1 MSGEGVSR
9 IKYDWYQTDQDVV
22 INILAKSLSSE
33 AASVKIEC
41 SAVEVNATLP
51 TGSPYSLQLHLLH
64 PVVPD
69 SSSWRVLPSKLEI
82 KLRKAEA
89 YRWAALEGSGEP
101 PSLRTVGAGA
111 AAAGGGGLPSPYARP
126 PAAAARDWDAIAAEL
141 RRQEEQEKPEGEEAL
156 NSLFQKIYADG
167 SDDVKKAM
175 AKSFTES
182 GGTVLST
189 NWNDIGKKKTE
200 VKSPDGMEFKKWE
213 S

>member
-1 MSGEGVSR
+1 MSVEGAPH
-9 IKYDWYQTDQDVV
+9 IKHDWYQTDQDVV
-22 INILAKSLSSE
+22 INVLAKSLAAE
-33 AASVKIEC
+33 AVNIKIQTL
-41 SAVEVNATLP
+41 AVDVTATLP
-51 TGSPYSLQLHLLH
+51 AGHAYHLHLDLLH
-64 PVVPD
+64 PVLAD
-69 SSSWRVLPSKLEI
+69 TSSWRVTPSKIEI

-89 YRWAALEGSGEP
+89 HRWAALEGTGEA
-101 PSLRTVGAGA
+101 PSLRPAGGA
-111 AAAGGGGLPSPYARP
+111 AATTGGLPSPYARP
-126 PAAAARDWDAIAAEL
+126 PAASARDWDAIAADL

-189 NWNDIGKKKTE
+189 NWKDIGKKKTE
-200 VKSPDGMEFKKWE
+200 IKSPDGMEFKKWD